1 MRCPCLGTF
10 LFSLRHRSVAHH
22 SGALPNEVVLPKPLQ
37 VRGSFFYVDYL
48 FHVSPFRSAARM
60 RLLLIVAVSHCFAEE
75 EPREGE
81 LHGGGVAIDHLPGDV
96 QEDAVALLVRVV
108 QRPVRHEE
116 EVLRGKSERICRDGG
131 DGSADLL

>member
-1 MRCPCLGTF
+1 MRCPCVGTF
-10 LFSLRHRSVAHH
+10 LFPPRHRSVAHH
-22 SGALPNEVVLPKPLQ
+22 GGALFNEVVLAQTLQ
-37 VRGSFFYVDYL
+37 VRDIGFYVNCF